1 MIKPGYFHLIV
12 LLLCLHWS
20 TSLWAQSDSTNK
32 TYKPAKVT
40 YDVSTADPKQLAH
53 LLDRINLLQTVY
65 NHNSFD
71 ASIVL
76 VIHEGAI
83 PLFTKKY
90 PNQEQLM
97 QRARGLSL
105 GEMIEF
111 RICEASA
118 KQQGIGANDLHNFV
132 ILVPMADAELV
143 QLQTQGYAYLKDF

>member
-1 MIKPGYFHLIV
+1 
-12 LLLCLHWS
+12 
-20 TSLWAQSDSTNK
+20 
-32 TYKPAKVT
+32 
-40 YDVSTADPKQLAH
+40 
-53 LLDRINLLQTVY
+53 
-65 NHNSFD
+65 
-71 ASIVL
+71 
-76 VIHEGAI
+76 
-83 PLFTKKY
+83 
-90 PNQEQLM
+90 M